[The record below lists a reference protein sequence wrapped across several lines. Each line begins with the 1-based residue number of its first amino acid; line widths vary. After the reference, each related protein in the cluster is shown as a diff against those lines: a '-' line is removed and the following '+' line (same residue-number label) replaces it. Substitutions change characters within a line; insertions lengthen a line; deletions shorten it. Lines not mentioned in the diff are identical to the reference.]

1 MQRIKIDTLIIGAG
15 PAGMACAMHLAK
27 VKKDFIVV
35 EKQSAVGGLAKTYV
49 FNEDGLIFRTD
60 NGPHRFFSKNKY
72 LYEFIEDLLREN
84 WIVVN
89 RRTRQFID
97 GKFYDYPINAL
108 QALSNIGFIKA
119 VRMSADYAISKINF
133 SIFKKKI
140 KNFEDYVLANFGR
153 TLGEFNIINYTEKI
167 WGISA
172 KEIHPDWAGQRIRG
186 LNLLS
191 IIKDVFIRLT
201 GIKSGKKPKSLVDT
215 FYYPR
220 FGTGLI
226 YETIAD
232 RIKSAGYQI
241 MLNTEPVELF
251 YKNNRFHK
259 VLLNS
264 PDGQLEIEFNN
275 LVESIPLAKFISLM
289 NPLAPQSIIESADKL
304 RYRSQAY
311 IYITLNK
318 DSITKDQWIYFPSKN
333 IPIARIS
340 EMKNF
345 SADMSPIGKTSLFV
359 EFFCFENDEIWNM
372 SDLKLFEMTVKY
384 FEDINFFRRDEVRK
398 YYVIKQKDVY
408 PIYDINYKTHLSKI
422 KKYLDAFENL
432 YYIGRPGRFRYN
444 NQDHSLEMGIMAAK
458 SIIDGIKYDVES
470 IGEEKEYFE
479 KGGVP
484 NTRDNQ

>member
-1 MQRIKIDTLIIGAG
+1 MKQIKIDTLIIGAG

-27 VKKDFIVV
+27 AKKDFIVV
-35 EKQSAVGGLAKTYV
+35 EKQAAVGGLAKTYV
-49 FNEDGLIFRTD
+49 FNEGGLIFRTD

-72 LYEFIEDLLREN
+72 LYDFVEDLLHEK
-84 WIVVN
+84 WIMVD

-97 GKFYDYPINAL
+97 DKFYDYPINAL

-119 VRMSADYAISKINF
+119 ARMSVDYAISKINS

-140 KNFEDYVLANFGR
+140 NNFEDYVLANFGR

-186 LNLLS
+186 LNLSSL
-191 IIKDVFIRLT
+191 IKDNFIRLT
-201 GIKSGKKPKSLVDT
+201 GIKSAEKPKSLVDI
-215 FYYPR
+215 FYYPQS
-220 FGTGLI
+220 GTGLI

-232 RIKSAGYQI
+232 QIKSAGYQI
-241 MLNTEPVELF
+241 MLNTEPVEF
-251 YKNNRFHK
+251 FCQNNRFQK

-275 LVESIPLAKFISLM
+275 LVESIPLTNFVTLL
-289 NPLAPQSIIESADKL
+289 NPSAPASVIESAGKL
-304 RYRSQAY
+304 KHRSQTY
-311 IYITLNK
+311 IFITLDK

-333 IPIARIS
+333 IPIARVS

-345 SADMSPIGKTSLFV
+345 SADMSPMGKTSLFV

-372 SDLKLFEMTVKY
+372 PESKLFEMTIKH
-384 FEDINFFRRDEVRK
+384 FEDAGFFKRGDVRR
-398 YYVIKQKDVY
+398 YYVIRQKDAY
-408 PIYDINYKTHLSKI
+408 PVYDINYKAHLSEI
-422 KKYLDAFENL
+422 KKYLNAFENL
-432 YYIGRPGRFRYN
+432 YYIGRSGRFHYN
-444 NQDHSLEMGIMAAK
+444 NQDHSLEMGMLVAK
-458 SIIDGIKYDVES
+458 SIVDGVKYDIES

-479 KGGVP
+479 KGGIPGAV
-484 NTRDNQ
+484 NNQ